1 MDFFLAP
8 LYLLLSI
15 YQLTLLIR
23 IIFDITQ
30 QYARSWRPKGLA
42 LMLAIG
48 VYSVTDPPIKFVQR
62 KIPPLNLGG
71 ISLDMGFI
79 IVFLAVVILQRVLVA
94 IAF

>member
-15 YQLTLLIR
+15 YQLMLLIR

>member
-1 MDFFLAP
+1 M
-8 LYLLLSI
+8 LLSI
-15 YQLTLLIR
+15 YQLMLLIR